1 MDHGALLFMCT
12 DILKTIIQDICSYGI
27 AHAYDD
33 NVIYIRISWKFNII
47 STCTTC
53 IYHTLL
59 VYDVFFYY
67 LKYKFNVIKCNRPK
81 KKNGETIKMWFSFF
95 L

>member
-1 MDHGALLFMCT
+1 MDHGALLYMCT

-27 AHAYDD
+27 AHAYND

-47 STCTTC
+47 TTAC

-59 VYDVFFYY
+59 VYDDFLLF
-67 LKYKFNVIKCNRPK
+67 KYKFNVINCNRPK
-81 KKNGETIKMWFSFF
+81 KNWRNH
-95 L
+95 